1 MQVENSEE
9 IVESTEEV
17 QTSAKRPVEKDKLV
31 TLSVKMADM
40 SGEILEETGEEG
52 IVYLHGHGDIFPKI
66 EEALES
72 RFEGEGFFIKL
83 EPEDAFGEYDSDAIE
98 MVPLEALGDPES
110 IVPGLQFEDIP
121 GRPSEGKIWHVT
133 DVAGGFA
140 VLETNHPYAGM
151 ALQFEIKVL
160 KVEDPLGDETGTEDV
175 VVPSFLKFAD
185 KIVDEDFDDEEEYD
199 VVAAGYEDDGSS
211 MAKLART
218 PRIVR

>member
-40 SGEILEETGEEG
+40 SGEVLEETGEEG

-121 GRPSEGKIWHVT
+121 GRPSEGKIWRVT

-185 KIVDEDFDDEEEYD
+185 KIVDEDFDDEEGYD

>member
-9 IVESTEEV
+9 IIDSNNGAIGVE
-17 QTSAKRPVEKDKLV
+17 KRPVEKDKLV

-40 SGEILEETGEEG
+40 SGAILEETDEDG
-52 IVYLHGHGDIFPKI
+52 IVYLHGHGDIFPKL

-83 EPEDAFGEYDSDAIE
+83 EPEDAFGEYDPDAIE
-98 MVPLEALGDPES
+98 MVPLEALGDPEM
-110 IVPGLQFEDIP
+110 IVPGLQFEEIP
-121 GRPSEGKIWHVT
+121 GRPSEGKIWRVT

-151 ALQFEIKVL
+151 ALQFEVKVL
-160 KVEDPLGDETGTEDV
+160 KVEDPVGEETGSEDV
-175 VVPSFLKFAD
+175 VVPGFLKFAD
-185 KIVDEDFDDEEEYD
+185 KIVDEDFDDDED
-199 VVAAGYEDDGSS
+199 FDSVAAGYEDDGSS